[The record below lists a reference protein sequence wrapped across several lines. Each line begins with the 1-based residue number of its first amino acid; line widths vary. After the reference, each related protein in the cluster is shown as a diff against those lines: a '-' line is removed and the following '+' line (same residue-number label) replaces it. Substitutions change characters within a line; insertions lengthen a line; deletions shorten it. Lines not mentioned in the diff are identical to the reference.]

1 VGGVPPLRSESVTWA
16 CLASRCVCYTVAVM
30 KIKAISIFPQL
41 YEPFTQVGVMKMAI
55 DKGILDFEAVNLR
68 DYTHDRHH
76 TTDDIPFGGG
86 AGMMFL
92 PKPLIEAME
101 TIDNPVG
108 SWLKIG
114 VAPQGDR
121 FTQRMAEDLAHEER
135 LLFVA
140 GRYEGIDER
149 VMERLDLTIS
159 IGDIVLSGGEIAA
172 IEIIDAITRL
182 LPGATGNAASTGEES
197 FSSGLLEYP
206 QYTRPRELDGEVV
219 PEVLVSGHHANIAKW
234 RREEALRRTLIRR
247 PDLLR
252 DFDLT
257 DQDRKYLSKVLAD
270 LRGILD

>member
-1 VGGVPPLRSESVTWA
+1 
-16 CLASRCVCYTVAVM
+16 M
-30 KIKAISIFPQL
+30 KIKAISIFPLL
-41 YEPFTQVGVMKMAI
+41 YEPFMQVGVMKMAI

-101 TIDNPVG
+101 TIDNPAG

-121 FTQRMAEDLAHEER
+121 LTQRMVEDLAHEER

-197 FSSGLLEYP
+197 FSRGSCLGASRQYRKVAPRGSAQTNPYP
-206 QYTRPRELDGEVV
+206 PARPVRRFRLDRPG
-219 PEVLVSGHHANIAKW
+219 PQVSQQGAG
-234 RREEALRRTLIRR
+234 R
-247 PDLLR
+247 PAGDP
-252 DFDLT
+252 
-257 DQDRKYLSKVLAD
+257 
-270 LRGILD
+270 

>member
-1 VGGVPPLRSESVTWA
+1 MMHT
-16 CLASRCVCYTVAVM
+16 
-30 KIKAISIFPQL
+30 KAISIFPEL
-41 YEPFTQVGVMKMAI
+41 YVPFMQVGVMKMAI
-55 DKGILDFEAVNLR
+55 DKGVLDFEAINLR

-92 PKPLIEAME
+92 PRPLMEALE
-101 TIDNPVG
+101 TIDNPAG

-121 FTQRMAEDLAHEER
+121 LTQKMVEDLAHEER
-135 LLFVA
+135 LLLVA

-149 VMERLDLTIS
+149 VMERLDVVIS
-159 IGDIVLSGGEIAA
+159 VGDVVLSGGEIAT

-206 QYTRPRELDGEVV
+206 QYTRPRELNGEAV

-234 RREEALRRTLIRR
+234 RREEALKRTLIRR

-252 DFDLT
+252 DVDLT
-257 DQDRKYLSKVLAD
+257 EQDRKYLSRLLAD
-270 LRGILD
+270 LRGIID